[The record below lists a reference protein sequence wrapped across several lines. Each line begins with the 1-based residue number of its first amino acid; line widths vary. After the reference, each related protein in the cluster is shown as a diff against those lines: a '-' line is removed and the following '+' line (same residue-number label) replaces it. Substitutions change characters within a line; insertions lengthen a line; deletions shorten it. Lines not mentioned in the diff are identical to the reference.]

1 MRLWI
6 LSLALA
12 AASLPALAAAPPGAA
27 EVARF
32 AERQLQDN
40 YPADGPGAAL
50 LVARGDQVLFRGARG
65 EASVELGVPLTPDSV
80 FRIGSVTK
88 QFAAAG
94 LLKLVEA
101 GKVKLDDPLS
111 KYLPDYPNGAHISVH
126 QLLNH
131 TSGVKSY
138 TGIPGV
144 MAGPI
149 RMDLSTAQLIDT
161 FKNLPTDFAPGTQ
174 WAYNNSGYVLV
185 GAVIEVASGQ
195 AWHAYLQQALFEP
208 LGLKHTRWGD
218 DHALIPG
225 QVQGYTLSQGRP
237 APANYASMSQPHAAG
252 ALVSTV
258 DDLLRW
264 NRALHEGKVVRADL
278 YAKMIQ
284 PEGAA
289 LKEHYGYGIERT
301 RLRDG
306 DLLAHGG
313 GIFGAMSFLLY
324 LPGSDVTVAIVQN
337 SDSVAPGKRP
347 PEVLA
352 RKLAAYALGQPY
364 PEAQATAPD
373 PAYLKSLEGV
383 YRSDAK
389 TARAIQVV
397 DGRLVSQRFGGQRVT
412 MAAIGPDEF
421 LFEDGLS
428 RLRFERDAKG
438 AITGTRFYADGEG
451 EGSFSPRTDEPLPAA
466 TVAIALPAAARE
478 RVAGRYTRE
487 GMVLNV
493 FQQGEQLFAQMA
505 GQPSFVLAASSPTRF
520 AIDSVGA
527 VLEFAPESG
536 PAQTLTL
543 RQGGAVLEFQRVP

>member
-1 MRLWI
+1 MRHWI
-6 LSLALA
+6 LSLALTV
-12 AASLPALAAAPPGAA
+12 ASLPAIAATPPAPAD
-27 EVARF
+27 VARF
-32 AERQLQDN
+32 AEQQLQDN
-40 YPADGPGAAL
+40 YPSDGPGAAL

-65 EASVELGVPLTPDSV
+65 QASVELGVPLTPDSV

-101 GKVKLDDPLS
+101 GKVSLDDPLS
-111 KYLPDYPNGAHISVH
+111 KYLPDYPNGAHITVR

-161 FKNLPTDFAPGTQ
+161 FKNQPVDFAPGAQ

-185 GAVIEVASGQ
+185 GAVIEAASGQ
-195 AWHAYLQQALFEP
+195 PWHAYLQQALFEP

-258 DDLLRW
+258 DDLMRW
-264 NRALHEGKVVRADL
+264 NRTLHEGKLLRDDL
-278 YAKMIQ
+278 YARMIEA
-284 PEGAA
+284 EGAA
-289 LKEHYGYGIERT
+289 RKEHYGYGIERT
-301 RLRDG
+301 TLRGG

-324 LPGSDVTVAIVQN
+324 LPGSDTTVAIVQN

-352 RKLAAYALGQPY
+352 RKLAAYAIGQPY
-364 PEAQATAPD
+364 PEARPVALDA
-373 PAYLKSLEGV
+373 ARLKSLEGV

-389 TARAIQVV
+389 TARAMQVI
-397 DGRLVSQRFGGQRVT
+397 DGRLVSQRIGGQRVPMT
-412 MAAIGPDEF
+412 AIGPDEF

-428 RLRFERDAKG
+428 RLRFERDAAG
-438 AITGTRFYADGEG
+438 AVTGTRFYADGEG
-451 EGSFSPRTDEPLPAA
+451 EGTFSPRTDEPLPAA

-478 RVAGRYTRE
+478 RVVGRYTRE
-487 GMVLNV
+487 SMVLNV
-493 FQQGEQLFAQMA
+493 FQQGEQLMAQMV
-505 GQPSFVLAASSPTRF
+505 GQPPFALAATSPTRF
-520 AIDSVGA
+520 AIDAVGA
-527 VLEFAPESG
+527 VLEFAPEPG
-536 PAQTLTL
+536 PAKTLTL
-543 RQGGAVLEFQRVP
+543 RQGGAVLEFQRAP

>member
-6 LSLALA
+6 LSFALA
-12 AASLPALAAAPPGAA
+12 AASLPSVAAPAPSAAA
-27 EVARF
+27 VARY
-32 AERQLQDN
+32 AQRQLQTN
-40 YPADGPGAAL
+40 YAQHGPGAAL
-50 LVARGDQVLFRGARG
+50 LVARGDQVLYRGALG
-65 EASVELGVPLTPDSV
+65 EASVELGVPLSAERV

-101 GKVKLDDPLS
+101 GKVGLDDPLS
-111 KYLPDYPNGAHISVH
+111 KYLPDYPNGAKITVR

-161 FKNLPTDFAPGTQ
+161 FEHLPVDFAPGEK

-185 GAVIEVASGQ
+185 GAVIEAASGQ
-195 AWHAYLQQALFEP
+195 PWHEYLQQALFQP
-208 LGLKHTRWGD
+208 LGLQHTRWGD

-225 QVQGYTLSQGRP
+225 QVQGYTLSHGAP

-264 NRALHEGKVVRADL
+264 NRALHEGKVLRSDL
-278 YAKMIQ
+278 YTAMIT

-289 LKEHYGYGIERT
+289 KAEHYGYGIEHAGFRN
-301 RLRDG
+301 G
-306 DLLAHGG
+306 DALAHSG
-313 GIFGAMSFLLY
+313 GIFGFLSFLIY
-324 LPGSDVTVAIVQN
+324 VPGSDVSVAIVQN
-337 SDSVAPGKRP
+337 SDLVARGKRN

-352 RKLAAYALGQPY
+352 RKIAAYAIGQPY
-364 PEAQATAPD
+364 PEPVAARPIEPQ
-373 PAYLKSLEGV
+373 LKPLEGV
-383 YRSDAK
+383 YRMDAN
-389 TARAIQVV
+389 TARAMRVV
-397 DGRLVSQRFGGQRVT
+397 GGRLVSQRIGGQRVPLE
-412 MAAIGPDEF
+412 ALGNDEF

-428 RLRFERDAKG
+428 RLRFERDAQG
-438 AITGTRFYADGEG
+438 RATGVRFYPDGEG
-451 EGSFSPRTDEPLPAA
+451 EGIYSRRTDEALPIETA
-466 TVAIALPAAARE
+466 AIALPAAARE
-478 RVAGRYTRE
+478 RVVGRYARE
-487 GMVLNV
+487 GRVLSV
-493 FQQGEQLFAQMA
+493 FQQGEQLMAQMT
-505 GQPSFVLAASSPTRF
+505 GQPPFALAATSPHRYTVD
-520 AIDSVGA
+520 AVGA

-543 RQGGAVLEFQRVP
+543 RQGGAVLEFKREP

>member
-1 MRLWI
+1 MRHWI
-6 LSLALA
+6 LSLALT
-12 AASLPALAAAPPGAA
+12 AASLPCAAAPPSAA
-27 EVARF
+27 EVARY
-32 AERQLQDN
+32 AQQQLQDN

-101 GKVKLDDPLS
+101 GQVSLDDPLS
-111 KYLPDYPNGAHISVH
+111 KYLPDYPNGAHITVH

-149 RMDLSTAQLIDT
+149 RMDLSTAQLIDS
-161 FKNLPTDFAPGTQ
+161 FKNQPVDFAPGAQ

-185 GAVIEVASGQ
+185 GAVIEAASGQ
-195 AWHAYLQQALFEP
+195 PWHAYLQQALFEP

-264 NRALHEGKVVRADL
+264 NRALHEGKVLRGDL
-278 YAKMIQ
+278 YARMI
-284 PEGAA
+284 EADGAA
-289 LKEHYGYGIERT
+289 RKEHYGYGIERNT
-301 RLRDG
+301 LRGG

-324 LPGSDVTVAIVQN
+324 LPGSDTTVAIVQN

-347 PEVLA
+347 PGVLA
-352 RKLAAYALGQPY
+352 RKLAAYAIGQPY
-364 PEAQATAPD
+364 PQATPVTLDA
-373 PAYLKSLEGV
+373 AQLKSLEGV

-389 TARAIQVV
+389 TARAMQVV
-397 DGRLVSQRFGGQRVT
+397 DGRLVSQRIGGQRVPMT
-412 MAAIGPDEF
+412 AIGPDEF

-428 RLRFERDAKG
+428 RLRFERDGKG
-438 AITGTRFYADGEG
+438 AVTGTRFYVNGEG
-451 EGSFSPRTDEPLPAA
+451 EGVFSPRTDEPLPAA

-478 RVAGRYTRE
+478 RVVGRYTRE
-487 GMVLNV
+487 SMVLNV
-493 FQQGEQLFAQMA
+493 FQQGEQLMAQMV
-505 GQPSFVLAASSPTRF
+505 GQPPFALAATSPTRF
-520 AIDSVGA
+520 AIDAVGA
-527 VLEFAPESG
+527 VLEFAPEPG
-536 PAQTLTL
+536 PAKALTL
-543 RQGGAVLEFQRVP
+543 RQGGAVLEFQRAP

>member
-1 MRLWI
+1 MRHWI
-6 LSLALA
+6 LSLALTV
-12 AASLPALAAAPPGAA
+12 ASLPAIAATPPAAAD
-27 EVARF
+27 VARF
-32 AERQLQDN
+32 AEQQLQDN
-40 YPADGPGAAL
+40 YPSDGPGAAL

-65 EASVELGVPLTPDSV
+65 QASVELGVPLTPDSV

-101 GKVKLDDPLS
+101 GKVSLDDPLS
-111 KYLPDYPNGAHISVH
+111 KYLPDYPNGAHITVQ

-161 FKNLPTDFAPGTQ
+161 FKNQPVDFAPGAQ

-185 GAVIEVASGQ
+185 GAVIEAASGQ
-195 AWHAYLQQALFEP
+195 PWHAYLQQALFEP

-258 DDLLRW
+258 DDLMRW
-264 NRALHEGKVVRADL
+264 NRALHEGKVLRGDL
-278 YAKMIQ
+278 YARMIEA
-284 PEGAA
+284 EGAA
-289 LKEHYGYGIERT
+289 RKEHYGYGIERT
-301 RLRDG
+301 TLRGG

-324 LPGSDVTVAIVQN
+324 LPGSDTTVAIVQN

-352 RKLAAYALGQPY
+352 RKLAAYAIGQPY
-364 PEAQATAPD
+364 PEARPVALDA
-373 PAYLKSLEGV
+373 ARLKSLEGV

-389 TARAIQVV
+389 TARAMQVI
-397 DGRLVSQRFGGQRVT
+397 DGRLVSQRIGGQRVPMT
-412 MAAIGPDEF
+412 AIGPDEF

-428 RLRFERDAKG
+428 RLRFERDAVG
-438 AITGTRFYADGEG
+438 AVTGTRFYADGEG
-451 EGSFSPRTDEPLPAA
+451 EGTFSPRTDEPLPAA

-478 RVAGRYTRE
+478 RVVGRYTRE
-487 GMVLNV
+487 SMVLNV
-493 FQQGEQLFAQMA
+493 FQQGEQLMAQMV
-505 GQPSFVLAASSPTRF
+505 GQPPFALAATSPTRF
-520 AIDSVGA
+520 AIDAVGA
-527 VLEFAPESG
+527 VLEFAPEPG
-536 PAQTLTL
+536 PARTLTL
-543 RQGGAVLEFQRVP
+543 RQGGAVLEFLRAP

>member
-1 MRLWI
+1 MRLWL
-6 LSLALA
+6 LSLALT
-12 AASLPALAAAPPGAA
+12 AASLPAFAANPPSAA

-32 AERQLQDN
+32 AQQQLQDN
-40 YPADGPGAAL
+40 YSTDGPGAAL

-65 EASVELGVPLTPDSV
+65 EASVELGVPLKPDSV

-101 GKVKLDDPLS
+101 GKVSLDDPLS
-111 KYLPDYPNGAHISVH
+111 KYLPDYPNGAKISVR

-131 TSGVKSY
+131 TSGVRSY

-161 FKNLPTDFAPGTQ
+161 FKAQPVDFAPGAA

-185 GAVIEVASGQ
+185 GAVIEAASGQ
-195 AWHAYLQQALFEP
+195 PWHEYLQQALFQP
-208 LGLKHTRWGD
+208 LGLTHTRWGD

-225 QVQGYTLSQGRP
+225 QVQGYTLRDGHP

-264 NRALHEGKVVRADL
+264 NRALHEGKVLRADT
-278 YAKMIQ
+278 YARMIA

-289 LKEHYGYGIERT
+289 QKERYGYGIGHATMRG
-301 RLRDG
+301 G
-306 DLLAHGG
+306 DLLSHSG
-313 GIFGAMSFLLY
+313 GIFGSLSYLLY

-337 SDSVAPGKRP
+337 SDSVAPGRRNP
-347 PEVLA
+347 GVLA
-352 RKLAAYALGQPY
+352 RKIAAYAIGQPY
-364 PEAQATAPD
+364 PEPSATPPSVD
-373 PAYLKSLEGV
+373 RLKPLEGV

-389 TARAIQVV
+389 TARAMRVV
-397 DGRLVSQRFGGQRVT
+397 DGRLVSQRIGGQRVALT
-412 MAAIGPDEF
+412 AIGPDEF
-421 LFEDGLS
+421 LYEDGLS

-438 AITGTRFYADGEG
+438 AVTGTRFYAEGEG
-451 EGSFSPRTDEPLPAA
+451 EGEFSARTQEALPAE
-466 TVAIALPAAARE
+466 TVAIALPATARE
-478 RVAGRYTRE
+478 RVVGRYTRE
-487 GMVLNV
+487 GMMLTV
-493 FQQGEQLFAQMA
+493 FAQGEQLMAQMV
-505 GQPSFVLAASSPTRF
+505 GQPAFALAATSPTRF

-527 VLEFAPESG
+527 VLEFAPEPG
-536 PAQTLTL
+536 PAKTLTL
-543 RQGGAVLEFQRVP
+543 RQGGAVLEFQRAP

>member
-6 LSLALA
+6 LSLALSA
-12 AASLPALAAAPPGAA
+12 AALPCLAGDPPTAAD
-27 EVARF
+27 VAGF
-32 AERQLQDN
+32 AQKQLQDN
-40 YPADGPGAAL
+40 YPSDGPGAAL

-65 EASVELGVPLTPDSV
+65 EASVELGVPLKPDSV

-101 GKVKLDDPLS
+101 GKVSLDDPLS
-111 KYLPDYPNGAHISVH
+111 KYLPDYPNAAKITIA

-149 RMDLSTAQLIDT
+149 RMDLTTAQLIDT
-161 FKNLPTDFAPGTQ
+161 FKNQPVDFAPGAA

-185 GAVIEVASGQ
+185 GAVIEAASGQ
-195 AWHAYLQQALFEP
+195 PWHEYLRQTLFQP
-208 LGLKHTRWGD
+208 LGLTHTRWGD

-225 QVQGYTLSQGRP
+225 QVQGYTLSQGGP

-264 NRALHEGKVVRADL
+264 NRALHEGKVLRQDT
-278 YAKMIQ
+278 YARMIQ

-289 LKEHYGYGIERT
+289 QKEHYGYGLEHT
-301 RLRDG
+301 TLRGG

-324 LPGSDVTVAIVQN
+324 LPASDVTVAIVQN
-337 SDSVAPGKRP
+337 SDSVAPGKRA

-352 RKLAAYALGQPY
+352 RKLAAYAIGQPY
-364 PEAQATAPD
+364 PELKSAALNLDQ
-373 PAYLKSLEGV
+373 LKSLEGV
-383 YRSDAK
+383 YRTDAR
-389 TARAIQVV
+389 TARAMRVV
-397 DGRLVSQRFGGQRVT
+397 DGRLVSQRIGGQRVP
-412 MAAIGPDEF
+412 MVAIAPDEF

-428 RLRFERDAKG
+428 RLRFERDARGKV
-438 AITGTRFYADGEG
+438 TGTRFFADGEG
-451 EGSFSPRTDEPLPAA
+451 EGVVSPLTDEPLPAE
-466 TVAIALPAAARE
+466 TVAVALPAAARE
-478 RVAGRYTRE
+478 RVVGRYTRE
-487 GMVLNV
+487 AMVLNV
-493 FQQGEQLFAQMA
+493 FQQGEQLMAQMA
-505 GQPSFVLAASSPTRF
+505 GQPAFALAATSPTRF
-520 AIDSVGA
+520 VIDSVGA
-527 VLEFAPESG
+527 ALEFAPESG
-536 PAQTLTL
+536 PARTMTL
-543 RQGGAVLEFQRVP
+543 RQGGAVLEFQRAP